1 MCGRSGVNV
10 IKLCTKFDRDRSIR
24 GSVIYDLA
32 NFFKA
37 VYFQTLLIRGV
48 GQTASDFGRTELH
61 HALLRFEMRAA
72 QRRVVSKIETKFHAF

>member
-1 MCGRSGVNV
+1 M
-10 IKLCTKFDRDRSIR
+10 IKLRTKFDRDRSIR
-24 GSVIYDLA
+24 DQLYDLA